1 MVCFS
6 RRDLGFRGIFEGPGG
21 TGSRRLVS
29 SSIWYS
35 RGELQTCMI
44 LEYSYGVTESWFI
57 LLYNEDFK
65 PCISLI
71 QYQNYQQVIN
81 YQKMLN

>member
-1 MVCFS
+1 MGGWGGLLVGLR

-35 RGELQTCMI
+35 RGELQTSMI
-44 LEYSYGVTESWFI
+44 LESSYGVTESWFI
-57 LLYNEDFK
+57 LLIVY
-65 PCISLI
+65 
-71 QYQNYQQVIN
+71 
-81 YQKMLN
+81 